1 MKKILFF
8 LTLSISATIILSG
21 VRPTEGRT
29 NAAKN
34 LLEFGSRVV
43 SLPAAPLAD
52 TCYTFTVN
60 NTSSDSLG
68 DVTINGATSYA
79 DFYVT
84 GSGEYQQTLCFS
96 AVSATIAG
104 TVVTYPNSANFQ
116 LPSGAW
122 VTAGWQSPSLV
133 EIEDLAKQN
142 TPVE

>member
-8 LTLSISATIILSG
+8 LTLSISAAVILSG

-43 SLPAAPLAD
+43 SLPTAPLAD

-60 NTSSDSLG
+60 NASPDSLG

-79 DFYVT
+79 EFYVT
-84 GSGEYQQTLCFS
+84 GTGQYQQTLCFT
-96 AVSATIAG
+96 AVSATIDG
-104 TVVTYPNSANFQ
+104 TVIPYPNSANIQ
-116 LPSGAW
+116 LPSGAKI
-122 VTAGWQSPSLV
+122 TAGWQSPSL
-133 EIEDLAKQN
+133 IEVATQTTQD